1 MDDTLANQIG
11 IHVPR
16 MYRVA
21 YRVLGSADAAH
32 DVVQEACVKALM
44 RVDGFEGRSTLSTW
58 LHRITLN
65 CAKDA
70 LRSET
75 RREQRREAIQD
86 SFTSVAVGPSAA
98 ELAETRELVDLA
110 RAMLEKLPEDCR
122 SAFALTQLDG
132 YSYDEA
138 ADIESEPRG
147 TIASR
152 VHRAKKILLAQ
163 MSTLV
168 DGKAKS

>member
-1 MDDTLANQIG
+1 MHDTPANQIG
-11 IHVPR
+11 SHVPR

-21 YRVLGSADAAH
+21 YRVLGNADQAH
-32 DVVQEACVKALM
+32 DVVQEACVKALVGM
-44 RVDGFEGRSTLSTW
+44 DGFEGRATLSTW

-75 RREQRREAIQD
+75 RRDQRRETLQNSTA
-86 SFTSVAVGPSAA
+86 SSAVGPSAA
-98 ELAETRELVDLA
+98 ELVETKELVDLA
-110 RAMLEKLPEDCR
+110 RTMLEKLPEDCR

-152 VHRAKKILLAQ
+152 VHRAKKILMGQ
-163 MSTLV
+163 MSKLV
-168 DGKAKS
+168 DGKEKS